1 VGLPAEGQGDD
12 ELGAA
17 FVARVRQLNAAL
29 SIPPT
34 GEALRKEDFDRIADN
49 AFAEAHG
56 TYGVPRYLGRPEA
69 HALLGRLL
77 TVAQGPTP

>member
-17 FVARVRQLNAAL
+17 FVAKVRQLNAAL
-29 SIPPT
+29 TIPPT
-34 GEALRKEDFDRIADN
+34 VEALRKEDFDRIADN

-56 TYGVPRYLGRPEA
+56 TYGVPRYLGRGDA
-69 HALLGRLL
+69 HELLSRLL
-77 TVAQGPTP
+77 PAQPLVVA